1 MWERGQGEE
10 AHPPL
15 GFRHISLHVNS
26 APAPPRPISS
36 FEAGGS
42 RTAEYSSHEI
52 QLCEGL
58 SKCG

>member
-15 GFRHISLHVNS
+15 GFQHISLHVNS
-26 APAPPRPISS
+26 ALAPPRPISS